1 MKRILSIL
9 CLAIVVLTASSC
21 QKDNVVAPN
30 NNLTILTSVS
40 TNQWTTL
47 DNGKT
52 WKQSIN
58 MPELDSYANDN
69 AGVLVYLSFTNGVY
83 EQIPEVFNGVSYSY
97 IHERGLLTIY
107 AQAYDGN
114 LTTPNPG
121 NGNVKVVLID
131 SNQ

>member
-21 QKDNVVAPN
+21 VKENTVAPN

-40 TNQWTTL
+40 TGGWSTL

-52 WKQSIN
+52 WKQAISV
-58 MPELDSYANDN
+58 PELDSYANDN

-97 IHERGLLTIY
+97 IHERGRLTIY

-121 NGNVKVVLID
+121 SGNVKIVLVD

>member
-21 QKDNVVAPN
+21 QKETVVAPN
-30 NNLTILTSVS
+30 NNLTILTAVT
-40 TNQWTTL
+40 TNGWSTL

-52 WKQSIN
+52 WKQIIN
-58 MPELDSYANDN
+58 VPELDNYANDN
-69 AGVLVYLSFTNGVY
+69 AGVLVYLSYTSGVY

-114 LTTPNPG
+114 FTTPNPG
-121 NGNVKVVLID
+121 SAGVKIVLID